1 MARKSVRSLLLTA
14 LLATPL
20 LSYATQYPL
29 TVTDLDGRQ
38 VTLAKEPQ
46 RIILQDGRD
55 IMTLALLDRDN
66 PFKRLVAWN
75 NLAKK
80 QDVATW
86 QMLKTTWPQS
96 ATILDM
102 GFSDKGNVDL
112 ESVIARQP
120 DLMIA
125 QLRARPALMESG
137 VIDKLSALHVPVLFV
152 DYEIAPA
159 KDTAPSI
166 DLLGKVLNRESQAK
180 AFTDYY
186 RQQLQT
192 IRQKTAAITPK
203 ANVFVEAL
211 AGNSDACCFTHGHS
225 GWGGLVEAVGA
236 NNIGSQLLPG
246 ASGFVSLEKIISM
259 KPDAWIMTGSKRGNS
274 QVLPLGYA
282 VKPEA
287 VKAQAQTLLARPGVS
302 QIPAVQEKRAYGVY
316 HHFYNHPW
324 NIVGMKTWR
333 KISTRR
339 PSAISTRMRRT
350 IILCAISP
358 TCRTSRSSSPGSRAS
373 KYSMRL
379 TSDSVLD
386 GLPAGT
392 SGMMNDYRR
401 IVRRRLLLILLLT
414 LLIVASLLLDFMLGP
429 SGLPLQSLW
438 QTLTDPASADP
449 GTRAIVWDI
458 RLPYAVMAI
467 IVGLALGL
475 AGAEMQ
481 TILNNPL
488 ASPFTLGVSSAA
500 AFGAAL
506 AIVLGIGLPGIPG
519 QWFISANAFIFALL
533 AALLLDGISRWTQV
547 ATSGVILFGIA
558 LVFTFN
564 ALVSMLQFIA
574 NEDTLQGLVFW
585 TMGSIDRASWSKVAI
600 LLVALALVMPL
611 SLRSAWKLTALR
623 LGEDR
628 AISFGIN
635 VRRLRLTTLLRI
647 SILSALSV
655 AFVGPIGFIGLV
667 APHIARMLFGEDH
680 RFYLPASALIGALV
694 LSLAS
699 IASKNLI
706 PGAIIPVGIVTSLV
720 GVPFFLSIIL
730 RHRGQV

>member
-1 MARKSVRSLLLTA
+1 
-14 LLATPL
+14 
-20 LSYATQYPL
+20 
-29 TVTDLDGRQ
+29 
-38 VTLAKEPQ
+38 
-46 RIILQDGRD
+46 
-55 IMTLALLDRDN
+55 
-66 PFKRLVAWN
+66 
-75 NLAKK
+75 
-80 QDVATW
+80 
-86 QMLKTTWPQS
+86 
-96 ATILDM
+96 
-102 GFSDKGNVDL
+102 
-112 ESVIARQP
+112 
-120 DLMIA
+120 
-125 QLRARPALMESG
+125 
-137 VIDKLSALHVPVLFV
+137 
-152 DYEIAPA
+152 
-159 KDTAPSI
+159 
-166 DLLGKVLNRESQAK
+166 
-180 AFTDYY
+180 
-186 RQQLQT
+186 
-192 IRQKTAAITPK
+192 
-203 ANVFVEAL
+203 
-211 AGNSDACCFTHGHS
+211 
-225 GWGGLVEAVGA
+225 
-236 NNIGSQLLPG
+236 
-246 ASGFVSLEKIISM
+246 
-259 KPDAWIMTGSKRGNS
+259 
-274 QVLPLGYA
+274 
-282 VKPEA
+282 
-287 VKAQAQTLLARPGVS
+287 
-302 QIPAVQEKRAYGVY
+302 
-316 HHFYNHPW
+316 
-324 NIVGMKTWR
+324 
-333 KISTRR
+333 
-339 PSAISTRMRRT
+339 
-350 IILCAISP
+350 
-358 TCRTSRSSSPGSRAS
+358 
-373 KYSMRL
+373 MRL

-392 SGMMNDYRR
+392 SGVMNDYRR
-401 IVRRRLLLILLLT
+401 IVRRRLLLILLLA

-438 QTLTDPASADP
+438 QTLTDPAS
-449 GTRAIVWDI
+449 
-458 RLPYAVMAI
+458 
-467 IVGLALGL
+467 
-475 AGAEMQ
+475 AEMQ

-533 AALLLDGISRWTQV
+533 AALLLDGITRWTQV